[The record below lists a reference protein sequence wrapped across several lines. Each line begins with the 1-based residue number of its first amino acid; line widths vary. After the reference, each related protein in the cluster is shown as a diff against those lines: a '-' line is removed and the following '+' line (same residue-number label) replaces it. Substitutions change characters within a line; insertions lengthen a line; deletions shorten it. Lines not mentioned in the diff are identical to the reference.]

1 MQSAAEELVH
11 IPHSPVPSESPTHLL
26 AVEAGPPVED
36 EPEVSRERLL
46 AMLGR
51 MGRMGPHETHPVMV
65 PCACCSGEVIHA

>member
-1 MQSAAEELVH
+1 M
-11 IPHSPVPSESPTHLL
+11 
-26 AVEAGPPVED
+26 ED

-46 AMLGR
+46 AVLGR